1 MRWLKAIGYLSAC
14 AALILA
20 VLAVGARVAAQD
32 AAAPEDRQIDY
43 DIPVQSLTSAL
54 STFAATSGMQVL
66 YETSLASGRMSTA
79 IKGRFA
85 PEAAL
90 RVLLEGTG
98 LVGRRT
104 DIDAITIAPDA
115 RERPVNTAAVAPDA
129 RFLGALQAGILRA
142 LCAANETRPG
152 SYRLAFQIWMS
163 PSGIIER
170 SALLG
175 ATGAEQRDDALA
187 KALQGVSTGAIPP
200 YGLTQPI
207 TMVVVPRE
215 PGRHSDCDTR

>member
-1 MRWLKAIGYLSAC
+1 MRWRRATRHLSAC
-14 AALILA
+14 AALILS
-20 VLAVGARVAAQD
+20 VLVAAHAAAQD
-32 AAAPEDRQIDY
+32 VAAPEDRQIDY

-54 STFAATSGMQVL
+54 SVFAAASGMQVL
-66 YETSLASGRMSTA
+66 YETSLASGRKSTPV
-79 IKGRFA
+79 KGRFA

-98 LVGRRT
+98 LVARRT

-115 RERPVNTAAVAPDA
+115 RERPVNTAAVTPDA
-129 RFLGALQAGILRA
+129 RFLGALQTGILRA

-163 PSGIIER
+163 PTGIIER

-175 ATGAEQRDDALA
+175 ATGVEQRDNALA
-187 KALQGVSTGAIPP
+187 KALLGVSTGAIPP

-207 TMVVVPRE
+207 TMVIVPRE
-215 PGRHSDCDTR
+215 ADRHSDCDTR

>member
-1 MRWLKAIGYLSAC
+1 MRWRRATRHLIAY
-14 AALILA
+14 AALILS
-20 VLAVGARVAAQD
+20 VLLAAHAAAQD
-32 AAAPEDRQIDY
+32 VAAPEDRQIDY

-54 STFAATSGMQVL
+54 SVFAATSGMQVL
-66 YETSLASGRMSTA
+66 YETSLASGRKSTPV
-79 IKGRFA
+79 KGRFA

-98 LVGRRT
+98 LVARRT

-115 RERPVNTAAVAPDA
+115 RERPVNAAVVTPDA

-152 SYRLAFQIWMS
+152 HYRLAFQIWMS
-163 PSGIIER
+163 PTGVIER

-175 ATGAEQRDDALA
+175 ATGVEQRDDALA

-207 TMVVVPRE
+207 TMVIVPRE
-215 PGRHSDCDTR
+215 ADRHSDCDTR